1 MNTVNFNELF
11 NKVKHELVRFE
22 YRNRFLNSYTF
33 KRDDM
38 IFTLDFDKLLNIQIY
53 SKVFNSEGVAVDLK
67 YFYNSSYKLTTL
79 QTKQVKKFIES
90 LIK

>member
-11 NKVKHELVRFE
+11 NKVKYELVRFE

-38 IFTLDFDKLLNIQIY
+38 IFTLDFDTLLNIQ
-53 SKVFNSEGVAVDLK
+53 
-67 YFYNSSYKLTTL
+67 
-79 QTKQVKKFIES
+79 
-90 LIK
+90 